1 MTSLQS
7 FLKRDSGTKFWGTFW
22 EHTEDHIDT
31 RGLLFLNR
39 CTTRCHSFSLVVILC
54 HLLSFIV
61 PLVATCYSLLY
72 QSLSLVAIRC
82 NSLHNSLAFAV
93 TCLFFFKQSDKTLVK
108 EFFFTKDADCTIT
121 EKGLHQM
128 FFTVKIV
135 KYFRK
140 ALFQNNKILFFRP
153 LWNFSSVL
161 KAIASFLQLLFRWC
175 PSTDLSK

>member
-1 MTSLQS
+1 MTQ
-7 FLKRDSGTKFWGTFW
+7 
-22 EHTEDHIDT
+22 EDYSSSIVAP
-31 RGLLFLNR
+31 
-39 CTTRCHSFSLVVILC
+39 LVVIRFHWLSFFVTCYHSLYHSLPLVVLC
-54 HLLSFIV
+54 CTSRYHLLPFDV
-61 PLVATCYSLLY
+61 TRCKTCWH
-72 QSLSLVAIRC
+72 SLSLV
-82 NSLHNSLAFAV
+82 
-93 TCLFFFKQSDKTLVK
+93 CLFFKQSDKTLVK